1 MPSSAIPIMTTS
13 YNSLNASQAN
23 HYHSVPSSPM
33 HHQQQN
39 NTVFQFNPNMLA
51 QKLKQTAQANS
62 NFNSNNNNNTNSSNG
77 SYSSNYHINQQH
89 NHGFETY
96 FNEGMHPKATKTTEF
111 DAATV
116 VLSEKIEAIDK
127 RAADSK
133 GLDSPKEADLLQIT
147 NKTYSEN
154 DVEMVQEILNDMIQK
169 EENIKDSK
177 GDELSNQG
185 NLIGGPITMTN
196 TVYHISPQNSYE
208 SSPKSNGDTILNYS
222 MKPPVE
228 APYESSPC
236 TMLVD
241 KINESDLDADFLD
254 NNDSKLKSSTHFD
267 GVEAKAMKLVHNSLE
282 SLTAAAN
289 ILLTSQKSHDMN
301 NPNDGGYQDEEFN
314 SSYLSNVEG
323 NRSIFQKNSAF
334 TLSNLSAAAS
344 AEYLQFNNKNDS
356 REQIDNLNMN
366 PSGFKKKKLHHSGD
380 SKADEAKKFKNEFYL
395 VDSCYQQDNYKKQLK
410 PVDTKLNLAEDI
422 NLKFNVLDQK
432 ASKLFK
438 KANNLADASEKS
450 LDLSIRSHK
459 EDMSKLNS
467 SMDVIQNCSECGKTF
482 TNKSALAKHQVI
494 HSNLRKY
501 SCHLCDKSFKRQ
513 DHLNGHLLTHQDK
526 KPFVC
531 KAPDCD
537 KSYCDSRFTTNPNRL
552 LIIY

>member
-1 MPSSAIPIMTTS
+1 MPSSAIPIMNTS

-39 NTVFQFNPNMLA
+39 NNSVFQFSPNMLA

-62 NFNSNNNNNTNSSNG
+62 NFNNNNNNNNNNG

-96 FNEGMHPKATKTTEF
+96 FNEGMHTKATKTIEF
-111 DAATV
+111 DSANVA
-116 VLSEKIEAIDK
+116 LNDKIEAIDK
-127 RAADSK
+127 RAAVSK

-169 EENIKDSK
+169 EENTKDSK

-196 TVYHISPQNSYE
+196 TVYSISPQNSYD
-208 SSPKSNGDTILNYS
+208 SSPKSSGDTILNYS

-228 APYESSPC
+228 PTYESSPC

-241 KINESDLDADFLD
+241 KINESVLDGDFLD
-254 NNDSKLKSSTHFD
+254 TSDAKLKSSTHFD
-267 GVEAKAMKLVHNSLE
+267 GGETKAMKRAHNSLE

-289 ILLTSQKSHDMN
+289 ILLTPQKNLDMN
-301 NPNDGGYQDEEFN
+301 QNVGGYQDDHTAACLNEEFN

-334 TLSNLSAAAS
+334 SLSNLSAAAS
-344 AEYLQFNNKNDS
+344 AEYLQFNTKSDS
-356 REQIDNLNMN
+356 REHIDSLNMN
-366 PSGFKKKKLHHSGD
+366 PSGFKKKKLHNSND
-380 SKADEAKKFKNEFYL
+380 SKTDQANEFYL
-395 VDSCYQQDNYKKQLK
+395 EDSSFQLDNYKKHLK
-410 PVDTKLNLAEDI
+410 PNADTKLNLAEDI
-422 NLKFNVLDQK
+422 NMKFNVLDQK

-459 EDMSKLNS
+459 EDLSKLNL
-467 SMDVIQNCSECGKTF
+467 DVIQNCSECGKTF

-537 KSYCDSRFTTNPNRL
+537 KSYCDSRLFSLFNRFSSA
-552 LIIY
+552 